1 MRLMQEKKKQQQQQQ
16 QTLSEP
22 LQAETLP
29 TDQDTQSGKPPLDRA
44 AMLREKLLKA
54 RQQKQAVSIA

>member
-1 MRLMQEKKKQQQQQQ
+1 MQEKKKQQQQ

-29 TDQDTQSGKPPLDRA
+29 TDQDTQSVKPPLDRA

-54 RQQKQAVSIA
+54 RPQKQAVSIA